1 MKTQIL
7 TLALP
12 ALSLAMLAC
21 CSGCRKAQTA
31 VAPAAEAEYTEAPVQ
46 QIGAG
51 FRDSKP
57 HGAQMMP
64 KALAYKTNG
73 DYRLNVPIT
82 LNSSRTEIVSYPAPT
97 DINIDMAPVE
107 LADGWLLD
115 RRGVSENSAFT
126 TYTYSEYASL
136 SQAPTIEQL
145 LGAVIPDARVTAVQS
160 LPMTLTEALADT
172 AAVNKLLRS
181 L

>member
-1 MKTQIL
+1 MKLQIL
-7 TLALP
+7 TVALP

-31 VAPAAEAEYTEAPVQ
+31 VAPAAEAEYTEAPA

-57 HGAQMMP
+57 HGSQMMP
-64 KALAYKTNG
+64 KALAYKTDG

-97 DINIDMAPVE
+97 DINLDMAPVA

-115 RRGVSENSAFT
+115 RRGVGENTAFT

-136 SQAPTIEQL
+136 SQAPTVEQL
-145 LGAVIPDARVTAVQS
+145 LAAVIPGARVTAMQR